1 MCTTLIAGRNAAL
14 SGRAMLGANDDWD
27 GVPGVLTRVM
37 PQRHLPGAEY
47 LLTGGFRIPEAES
60 TFGYSYTACRY
71 SIGTLDKGWAGG
83 VNDAGVAVAGT
94 GASAFRAIPC
104 EEAWLE
110 PDDIPLLI
118 LRRADSARGA
128 IRLIGELTERYGI
141 HPSRLDGCESM
152 ATFAVAD
159 AKEGW
164 MLEMAPGNHWV
175 AVRVPDDEA
184 AVRANA
190 YGTHHAD
197 LTDRENVMASEGLAD
212 YARAQGWWQGEDT
225 DFDFAFTYGADKS
238 PNEWGPELDPMNLRR
253 RWRAMEL
260 LSGKPQ
266 DENGTVYSVR
276 PDRKLTKQDFMT
288 VLRDVYAG
296 TAYDLMTAPDAGRWG
311 NPFHDD
317 PPSYSIC
324 KIGTIASFVAELYE
338 DAPSVM
344 WTAITTP
351 AMSAYVPVYTGI
363 SALPGCFDTDDT
375 EDSLFWEL
383 KELGYLIQRRYS
395 RYHALVRP
403 ELDALEQRFFAYAD
417 ARREKLLSL
426 TEDERAAECTSITA
440 AGFDALRS
448 LCREERSELIRMY

>member
-1 MCTTLIAGRNAAL
+1 MCTTLIAGRKACL

-27 GVPGVLTRVM
+27 GVPGVLTRI
-37 PQRHLPGAEY
+37 PPETHLPGEEY
-47 LLTGGFRIPEAES
+47 VLTGGYRIPEAAY

-94 GASAFRAIPC
+94 GASAFREIPC
-104 EEAWLE
+104 EDTLLE

-128 IRLIGELTERYGI
+128 MCMIEELMKRYGI

-159 AKEGW
+159 ANEGW
-164 MLEMAPGNHWV
+164 MLELAPGDHWI

-197 LTDRENVMASEGLAD
+197 LTDRENVMASAGLAD
-212 YARAQGWWQGEDT
+212 YARKRGWWQGEET
-225 DFDFAFTYGADKS
+225 DFDFAFSYGADKS

-260 LSGKPQ
+260 LSGETQ
-266 DENGTVYSVR
+266 DETGVVYSVR
-276 PDRKLTKQDFMT
+276 PNRKLTPRDLMS
-288 VLRDVYAG
+288 VLRDVYAD
-296 TAYDLMTAPDAGRWG
+296 TPYDLTRTPDAGRWG
-311 NPFHDD
+311 NPYHDD
-317 PPSYSIC
+317 PVSYSIC
-324 KIGTIASFVAELYE
+324 KIGTVASFVAELYR

-344 WTAITTP
+344 WTAMTTP
-351 AMSAYVPVYTGI
+351 AMSAYVPVCTGI
-363 SALPGCFDTDDT
+363 AELPAIFDSDDM
-375 EDSLFWEL
+375 ESSVFWEL

-395 RYHALVRP
+395 RYFPIVRTG
-403 ELDALEQRFFAYAD
+403 LDALEERLFAEEEE
-417 ARREKLLSL
+417 RR
-426 TEDERAAECTSITA
+426 TRAAYPGAEERTAITEE
-440 AGFDALRS
+440 GFASLRT
-448 LCREERSELIRMY
+448 LCREMKNELIRMY